1 MPRAKTYRT
10 QALVLKKTKLGEQD
24 MILTCLCE
32 DGSQRQVVSKGARKP
47 GGRMAGRCELFCSDD
62 LLIAC
67 GRSLDVIAEAHLLNP
82 HKQLRGDYVRVAA
95 ASAICEVAEL
105 TSFEDAQDPFL
116 FPLLERTLTA
126 CEQATTQAQQDSVVA
141 AYTLKV
147 LAHGGW
153 HPELDTCVLCAD
165 PAPSRFSA
173 SAGGVLCESCARDIA
188 GAEPITSE
196 ERHTLQALIGT
207 TFDSI
212 LESNITPDN
221 AAYAVSLAHIWAATM
236 LDARLKAF
244 EFYLG
249 V

>member
-1 MPRAKTYRT
+1 M
-10 QALVLKKTKLGEQD
+10 VLKKTKLGEQD
-24 MILTCLCE
+24 LILTCLCE

-47 GGRMAGRCELFCSDD
+47 GGRMAGRCELFCADD

-116 FPLLERTLTA
+116 FPLLNRTLTA
-126 CEQATTQAQQDSVVA
+126 CEQAATQAQQDLVVA
-141 AYTLKV
+141 AYTFKV

-153 HPELDTCVLCAD
+153 RPELETCVLCTD
-165 PAPSRFSA
+165 PVPSRFSA
-173 SAGGVLCESCARDIA
+173 SAGGALCESCARDIA
-188 GAEPITSE
+188 GAEPITSA
-196 ERHTLQALIGT
+196 ERHLIQVLIGT
-207 TFDSI
+207 TFDQILSI
-212 LESNITPDN
+212 DSNEQE
-221 AAYAVSLAHIWAATM
+221 AAYAVSAAHIWAATM

>member
-10 QALVLKKTKLGEQD
+10 QAVILKKTKLGEQD
-24 MILTCLCE
+24 LILTCLCD

-47 GGRMAGRCELFCSDD
+47 GGRMAGRCELFCNND

-67 GRSLDVIAEAHLLNP
+67 GRSLDVIAEAHLVDP
-82 HKQLRGDYVRVAA
+82 HKHLRGDYVRVAA
-95 ASAICEVAEL
+95 ASTISEVAEL

-116 FPLLERTLTA
+116 FPLLNRTLTA
-126 CEQATTQAQQDSVVA
+126 CEQATTQAQQDCVVA
-141 AYTLKV
+141 AYTFKV

-153 HPELDTCVLCAD
+153 RPELDTCVLCSD
-165 PAPSRFSA
+165 PVPSRFSA
-173 SAGGVLCESCARDIA
+173 SAGGVLCGSCARDIA
-188 GAEPITSE
+188 GAEPITAA
-196 ERHTLQALIGT
+196 ERHCIQALIGT
-207 TFDSI
+207 TFDAI
-212 LESNITPDN
+212 LTADTTPEL
-221 AAYAVSLAHIWAATM
+221 AAYAVSAAHIWAATM